1 MLEQERI
8 SKSLKMDTPDFY
20 CKECGGAFFELNR
33 DGLCPYC
40 GDY

>member
-1 MLEQERI
+1 MIKQEKI
-8 SKSLKMDTPDFY
+8 SKELGMQTPDFY
-20 CKECGGAFFELNR
+20 CKECGGAFYELNR